1 MEEQELKAVIKRA
14 KNGDTEAKEI
24 IINFSMRYI
33 KNTAN
38 RFHLSNKNLSVD
50 DLVQDGVIAVLRAIN
65 YYDMEHDVKFSTYVY
80 EIINLRILNSIK
92 KRHMT
97 VRVPQGVLIHNSFD
111 ILSLDENINKI
122 ETSLD
127 KIEYKENKFDYIDDY
142 AKWQNIFQ
150 KKLTS
155 LEEKIMLKFYF
166 ENKTIGCIAHELNT
180 DKRKVSVLKHKALK
194 ELKKLKKYYEEE
206 F

>member
-1 MEEQELKAVIKRA
+1 MEEQELKGVIEKA

-24 IINFSMRYI
+24 IINFSMKYI
-33 KNTAN
+33 VSAAN

-97 VRVPQGVLIHNSFD
+97 VRVPQGVLIYNSFE

-127 KIEYKENKFDYIDDY
+127 KIEYRKNKFDYINDY
-142 AKWQNIFQ
+142 VKWESIFE

-155 LEEKIMLKFYF
+155 LEGKVILKIYF
-166 ENKTIGCIAHELNT
+166 ENKTSDLAAHELNIS
-180 DKRKVSVLKHKALK
+180 KRKVSIVKYRALK
-194 ELKKLKKYYEEE
+194 KLKKLKKYYKEE